1 MTESTMTVPY
11 LDLSVTDPLK
21 ARLLEAVDKVLTHGR
36 VLLGPEVA
44 ELEQRVAAFCGVKYA
59 VGVSC
64 GTSALYL
71 ALRALGVGP
80 GHEVVTTALSWV
92 ATANAIA
99 MCGAAP
105 VFVDIG
111 EDQNL
116 DPARLEAAIT
126 SRTRAIVPVH
136 FTGRLCRMEAI
147 AAVADRHGLPV
158 VEDAA
163 QAFGASRDGRLAGSF
178 GRLGAFS
185 LNPMKILRAYG
196 EAGIIV
202 TDDESARDF
211 IRVLRYN
218 GAVNRENCHHVSLN
232 FRIDTMQ
239 AAMLL
244 VNLDRIPAIIARRRE
259 IAAYYTSRLQ
269 DVTECPCSHSD
280 EHIYFTYVI
289 QTERRDALMRSLAA
303 DGIETKI
310 QHPLLMPDHA
320 AYRHLLRP
328 DVPVARRVVRR
339 ILSLPNHEDLTQE
352 QMEYI
357 VSRVRAFFDSE

>member
-1 MTESTMTVPY
+1 MKIPY
-11 LDLSVTDPLK
+11 LDLSVKDPLK
-21 ARLLEAVDKVLTHGR
+21 AELLRAVDTVLTHGR

-44 ELEQRVAAFCGVKYA
+44 ELERRVAEFCGVRYA

-80 GHEVVTTALSWV
+80 GDEVVTTALSWI
-92 ATANAIA
+92 ATTNAIA
-99 MCGAAP
+99 MCGATP
-105 VFVDIG
+105 VFVDVR

-116 DPARLEAAIT
+116 DPARLEAAVT
-126 SRTRAIVPVH
+126 DRTRAIVPVH
-136 FTGRLCRMEAI
+136 FTGRLCDMDAI
-147 AAVADRHGLPV
+147 LAVAEARGVPV

-163 QAFGASRDGRLAGSF
+163 QAFGASRGGRRAGSF
-178 GRLGAFS
+178 GRLAAFS

-196 EAGIIV
+196 EAGIV
-202 TDDESARDF
+202 LTNDERERDLL
-211 IRVLRYN
+211 VALRYN
-218 GAVNRENCHHVSLN
+218 GAVNREDCRHVSLN

-244 VNLDRIPAIIARRRE
+244 VNLERIPAIIARRRE
-259 IAAYYTSRLQ
+259 IAAYYTRRLA
-269 DVTECPCSHSD
+269 DVVECPGSEGD

-289 QTERRDALMRSLAA
+289 QTDRRDALMARLAA

-310 QHPLLMPDHA
+310 QHPLLMPNHT
-320 AYRHLLRP
+320 AYRGLPRP
-328 DVPVARRVVRR
+328 RIPVAERVGGR

-352 QMEYI
+352 QTDY
-357 VSRVRAFFDSE
+357 VASRVRAFFGAD